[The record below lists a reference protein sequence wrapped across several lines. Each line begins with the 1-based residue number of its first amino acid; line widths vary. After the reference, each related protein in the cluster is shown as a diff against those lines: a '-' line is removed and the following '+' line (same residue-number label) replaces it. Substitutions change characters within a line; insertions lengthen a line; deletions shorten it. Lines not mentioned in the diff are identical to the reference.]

1 MFFEESDSISRSE
14 KGAYTSGLGTEFESL
29 GDAYQDK
36 YHSAVETLAGLKDSD
51 TTIEDAADKVEK
63 LKIELEN
70 LNISLKK
77 KKLEFDVNQKKLF
90 VDAADLEKKIQDARL
105 DLEKARA

>member
-1 MFFEESDSISRSE
+1 
-14 KGAYTSGLGTEFESL
+14 
-29 GDAYQDK
+29 
-36 YHSAVETLAGLKDSD
+36 LAGLKDSD

-90 VDAADLEKKIQDARL
+90 VDTADLEKKIQDARL

>member
-1 MFFEESDSISRSE
+1 
-14 KGAYTSGLGTEFESL
+14 
-29 GDAYQDK
+29 
-36 YHSAVETLAGLKDSD
+36 
-51 TTIEDAADKVEK
+51 

>member
-1 MFFEESDSISRSE
+1 M
-14 KGAYTSGLGTEFESL
+14 
-29 GDAYQDK
+29 
-36 YHSAVETLAGLKDSD
+36 AGLKDSD

-90 VDAADLEKKIQDARL
+90 VDTADLEKKIQDARL

>member
-1 MFFEESDSISRSE
+1 M
-14 KGAYTSGLGTEFESL
+14 
-29 GDAYQDK
+29 
-36 YHSAVETLAGLKDSD
+36 AGLKDSD